1 MAEWVDICEAQ
12 AIPPGHA
19 ARIEVG
25 ERPIAIFNVEGEF
38 HCLDD
43 TCSHALASLSEGE
56 LHGADGTI
64 ECPLHGSQFDLRSGE
79 PRSFPAVEPVL
90 VHQVEVREGELW
102 VSLNEAV

>member
-1 MAEWVDICEAQ
+1 MAEWIDICEAQ

-56 LHGADGTI
+56 LHGADCTI

-79 PRSFPAVEPVL
+79 PRSF
-90 VHQVEVREGELW
+90 QRWNRCSCTKVEVRGGG
-102 VSLNEAV
+102 A